1 LIDMEITFDP
11 RAHALGSGI
20 QLNEHH
26 QLMPDS
32 EWILWARRETGIE
45 DLFQYYHKQSNTFV
59 LAKWIYHPE
68 KDGIGILM
76 ELEAFDQPLDWNPP
90 TKDWLRDRL
99 RPAAEIAKTVR
110 RGIRDTAKAKQRAKR
125 DGVEEKH
132 RVADWLKRQGK
143 EDAASSLRQRQW
155 SNNASPEF
163 ESFTEDLQNSAKGR
177 IVTGG

>member
-1 LIDMEITFDP
+1 
-11 RAHALGSGI
+11 
-20 QLNEHH
+20 
-26 QLMPDS
+26 
-32 EWILWARRETGIE
+32 
-45 DLFQYYHKQSNTFV
+45 
-59 LAKWIYHPE
+59 
-68 KDGIGILM
+68 M